1 VKLQCSISPD
11 ADDLF
16 MFRALLLGLIDKDGL
31 DFEIDTAD
39 TDALNRAAKGTGAL
53 PAVSAISIAWYPRLA
68 ADWQLLPHGGS
79 VGRNYGPVLVAP
91 PGNRGTPQLSDLR
104 GRRIAVPGTSTTA
117 FTVLRLMLPDFEP
130 VVVPIVPPERV
141 FQTLDNGEV
150 DAALLI
156 HEGRLVFRERGLEQV
171 ADIGRW
177 WFQETGLPL
186 PLGGNVIRRDLGAAL
201 VARVSDRIRAS
212 IAHGLANRTEAIAWL
227 LQRGGPLQT
236 SDAVDQYLSLYA
248 NADSLDYGEDG
259 RRAIQLLLEK
269 GAAAGIL
276 PKCPPVDFAP

>member
-1 VKLQCSISPD
+1 MKLQCSISPD

-91 PGNRGTPQLSDLR
+91 AGNRGIPQLSDLR

-141 FQTLDNGEV
+141 FQTLDKGEV

-156 HEGRLVFRERGLEQV
+156 HEGRLVFRERGLGQV

-201 VARVSDRIRAS
+201 VARASDRIRAS
-212 IAHGLANRTEAIAWL
+212 IAHGLANRADAIAWL

-236 SDAVDQYLSLYA
+236 SEAVDHYLSLYA

-276 PKCPPVDFAP
+276 PRCPPVDFAP